1 MTIDH
6 KTEQTLAEIAKK
18 ELGIETLETRRNGSL
33 DFHEL
38 AVWNVRNALI
48 AAYELGRQSVINQR
62 GK

>member
-38 AVWNVRNALI
+38 GRLERSQRADCSVRTRPSI
-48 AAYELGRQSVINQR
+48 RH
-62 GK
+62 